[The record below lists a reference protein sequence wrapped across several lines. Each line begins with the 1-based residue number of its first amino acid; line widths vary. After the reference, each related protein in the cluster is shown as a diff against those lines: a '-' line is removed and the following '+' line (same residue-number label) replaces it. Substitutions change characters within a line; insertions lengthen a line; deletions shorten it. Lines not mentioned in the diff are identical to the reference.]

1 MRRPTGTL
9 TLALLSLHSV
19 ELLGSLLTTS
29 PHDHNEQQLALGLDG
44 GELGMKSRMWGQL
57 SICRLSIW
65 LGIVVDKLKKFLS
78 NRCLR

>member
-9 TLALLSLHSV
+9 TLALLSLHLV
-19 ELLGSLLTTS
+19 ELPGSLLTTS

-44 GELGMKSRMWGQL
+44 GELGVKSRMWGQ
-57 SICRLSIW
+57 LSIW